1 MILAGLFS
9 PLIFLICLE
18 RGVHFWTLLCAIGHE
33 KYCPVKYRAWLGS
46 TKPFRS
52 SGSWATQLRGWG
64 SHGVAVHLRGSKE
77 QGQHERLQQG
87 KDLSWTQMWQWRHCS
102 FPPALCPTPAL
113 AQTSPWSL
121 AAWIHLCWHASA
133 LPESLCGPH
142 RADWWPSRACCESQ
156 PGCSPIPLLTFGK
169 NGDRSVSGLCPNMGL
184 TLCTWDHRNGHRLA
198 SHTGTYTDFFF
209 PGKTLLC

>member
-1 MILAGLFS
+1 
-9 PLIFLICLE
+9 
-18 RGVHFWTLLCAIGHE
+18 
-33 KYCPVKYRAWLGS
+33 
-46 TKPFRS
+46 
-52 SGSWATQLRGWG
+52 
-64 SHGVAVHLRGSKE
+64 
-77 QGQHERLQQG
+77 
-87 KDLSWTQMWQWRHCS
+87 MWQWRHCS

-142 RADWWPSRACCESQ
+142 GADWWPSRACCESQ

-198 SHTGTYTDFFF
+198 AHTGTYTDFFF
-209 PGKTLLC
+209 LARPFCANVRESAGIHLFHYLCLTSLAADKS